1 MRSLFLKT
9 KYKEVNRPPFFINN
23 LYNVFINMTSNILEY
38 NNIKRILGFTANISG
53 ETNDVYFD
61 KEFRYSSDGILWSDY
76 KQLTNE
82 NLSNL
87 TVYDG
92 KIYLQYRFT
101 QVGNGN
107 LSINS
112 IGLDVD
118 YNTDVESVIPD
129 CFWNNNV
136 DNSSK
141 VVFNTGSNNIFNPYA
156 LGQGIQMYN
165 QLSALVSSMFGFC
178 VLYFKTEA
186 NSRTRDVVLKEYSI
200 EKVVAKNNVKILI
213 PDNQLPTRELQFN
226 SMMLDMPV
234 QFEVHVVKSEF
245 QKVFGKDSHPDP
257 HDYLYLQNYVNKM
270 YMIDSVS
277 EPDDFGYASSYWRV
291 SLVPYQEFSSVQ
303 FEDNSLLEDTESL
316 IFSAEGKFE
325 EEVADEFADIRKDN
339 QLNDIGDFA
348 EGQDFLRECLEPNL
362 RINTENIYNKWTVV
376 SKQHYNLSSIE
387 RGKKVVKYRYKNGFS
402 NNDERMI
409 SFWFRPKNMDKSVSE
424 NILLTEISEYENGI
438 KIGVQKWS
446 NLLQVG
452 NYVKLTRTGSANG
465 YRRILETNRGNGYIV
480 VDGKFDMRAR
490 IMNCAK
496 LVTYGVN
503 MPLYIGDS
511 FSVENN
517 INSISLNIC
526 GSHYDFNFDN
536 FEKFENKWYAV
547 VIGLNKGICN
557 VWLYDLVGSNKKEN
571 IKSELKLISY
581 SSKEVGKFEVF
592 NGECGLMS
600 CDLDF
605 TNLRLWNKI
614 CEQEL
619 HDLILSQYVVDDSHN
634 TLIVDNAQQE
644 LLLHYKWS

>member
-1 MRSLFLKT
+1 
-9 KYKEVNRPPFFINN
+9 
-23 LYNVFINMTSNILEY
+23 MTSNILEY
-38 NNIKRILGFTANISG
+38 NNIKHIFGFTANISG
-53 ETNDVYFD
+53 ETNYVYYD

-76 KQLTNE
+76 KELTND
-82 NLSNL
+82 NLSNIN
-87 TVYDG
+87 VYDG

-112 IGLDVD
+112 ISLDVD
-118 YNTDVESVIPD
+118 YNSEVESVIPE
-129 CFWNNNV
+129 CFWNTTV

-141 VVFNTGSNNIFNPYA
+141 IVFNTGSSSVFNPYA
-156 LGQGIQMYN
+156 LGQGVQMYN

-200 EKVVAKNNVKILI
+200 EKVVAKDNVKILI

-234 QFEVHVVKSEF
+234 QFEVHVVKSDF
-245 QKVFGKDSHPDP
+245 QRVFGKDSHPDP
-257 HDYLYLQNYVNKM
+257 HDYLYLANYVNKM

-277 EPDDFGYASSYWRV
+277 DPDDFGYAASYWRV

-303 FEDNSLLEDTESL
+303 FEDDSLLEDTESL
-316 IFSAEGKFE
+316 IFSAEGKFGE
-325 EEVADEFADIRKDN
+325 EIKEEFADVRKDN
-339 QLNDIGDFA
+339 QLNDVGDFG
-348 EGQDFLRECLEPNL
+348 EGQDFLRTCLEPNL

-376 SKQHYNLSSIE
+376 SKQHYALSTVE
-387 RGKKVVKYRYKNGFS
+387 RGKKVVKYRYNDSFT

-409 SFWFRPKNMDKSVSE
+409 TFWFRPKNTDMKVSE
-424 NILLTEISEYENGI
+424 NILLTEISESKNGI
-438 KIGVQKWS
+438 MVRVQKWN

-465 YRRILETNRGNGYIV
+465 YRKIVELDRDKGYIV
-480 VDGKFDMRAR
+480 VEGKYDVRAR

-496 LVTYGVN
+496 LVAYGVN
-503 MPLYIGDS
+503 SSLYIGDE
-511 FSVENN
+511 FSVEHNY
-517 INSISLNIC
+517 NSIALNI
-526 GSHYDFNFDN
+526 GDNHYDFTFDN

-547 VIGLNKGICN
+547 AIGLNKGMAN
-557 VWLYDLVGSNKKEN
+557 VWLYDLVGSDKKEN
-571 IKSELKLISY
+571 IKSELKLISC
-581 SSKEVGKFEVF
+581 SSKEIGKFDVF
-592 NGECGLMS
+592 GECGLMS

-605 TNLRLWNKI
+605 TNFRLWDKI

-634 TLIVDNAQQE
+634 TLVVDNAQQE
-644 LLLHYKWS
+644 LLLYYKWS

>member
-1 MRSLFLKT
+1 
-9 KYKEVNRPPFFINN
+9 
-23 LYNVFINMTSNILEY
+23 MTSNVLEY
-38 NNIKRILGFTANISG
+38 NNIKQIFGFAANISG
-53 ETNDVYFD
+53 ETDGVYFD

-82 NLSNL
+82 NLSRVS
-87 TVYDG
+87 VYNG

-101 QVGNGN
+101 QVGIGN
-107 LSINS
+107 LSINNIS
-112 IGLDVD
+112 LNIEHS
-118 YNTDVESVIPD
+118 NREQSVIPE

-141 VVFNTGSNNIFNPYA
+141 IVFNTGSNNVFNPYA
-156 LGQGIQMYN
+156 LGQGVQMYN

-186 NSRTRDVVLKEYSI
+186 NARTRDVVLKEYSI
-200 EKVVAKNNVKILI
+200 EKVVAKDNVKILI

-257 HDYLYLQNYVNKM
+257 HDYLYFASYVNKM

-277 EPDDFGYASSYWRV
+277 DPDDFGYAASYWRV

-303 FEDNSLLEDTESL
+303 FEDNSLLEETESL
-316 IFSAEGKFE
+316 IFSAEGKFADEVE
-325 EEVADEFADIRKDN
+325 EEFADIRKDN
-339 QLNDIGDFA
+339 QLNDMGDFS

-376 SKQHYNLSSIE
+376 SKQHYSLSTIE
-387 RGKKVVKYRYKNGFS
+387 RGRRVVRYRYKDSFS

-409 SFWFRPKNMDKSVSE
+409 TFWFRPKNMDKSVSE
-424 NILLTEISEYENGI
+424 NILLTEISESETGI
-438 KIGVQKWS
+438 KVGVKGWT
-446 NLLQVG
+446 NLFQVG

-465 YRRILETNRGNGYIV
+465 YRRILEVDKDHLSIV
-480 VDGKFDMRAR
+480 VDGKYDVRAR
-490 IMNCAK
+490 VMNCAK
-496 LVTYGVN
+496 LVAYKVN
-503 MPLYIGDS
+503 SPVYIGDE
-511 FSVENN
+511 FSIEYNC
-517 INSISLNIC
+517 NSISLNI
-526 GSHYDFNFDN
+526 GNSRHDFSFDK

-547 VIGLNKGICN
+547 VIGLNKGISN
-557 VWLYDLVGSNKKEN
+557 IWLYDLVGSEKKEN
-571 IKSELKLISY
+571 IKSELKLVSY
-581 SSKEVGKFEVF
+581 SSKEIGKFEVF
-592 NGECGLMS
+592 GECGLTS
-600 CDLDF
+600 GDLDF
-605 TNLRLWNKI
+605 TNFRLWDKI

-634 TLIVDNAQQE
+634 ALIIDNAQQE

>member
-1 MRSLFLKT
+1 
-9 KYKEVNRPPFFINN
+9 
-23 LYNVFINMTSNILEY
+23 MTSNILEY
-38 NNIKRILGFTANISG
+38 NNIKQIFGFTANISG
-53 ETNDVYFD
+53 ETNNVYFD

-76 KQLTNE
+76 KQLTND
-82 NLSNL
+82 NLSNIN
-87 TVYDG
+87 VYDG

-112 IGLDVD
+112 ISLDVD
-118 YNTDVESVIPD
+118 YNSDVESVIPE
-129 CFWNNNV
+129 CFWNNTV

-141 VVFNTGSNNIFNPYA
+141 IVFNTGSNGVFNPYA
-156 LGQGIQMYN
+156 LGQGVQMYN

-186 NSRTRDVVLKEYSI
+186 NSRSRDVVLKEYSI
-200 EKVVAKNNVKILI
+200 EKVIAKDNVKILI

-257 HDYLYLQNYVNKM
+257 HDYLYLSNYVNKM

-277 EPDDFGYASSYWRV
+277 DPDDFGYAASYWRV

-303 FEDNSLLEDTESL
+303 FEDNTLLEETESL
-316 IFSAEGKFE
+316 IFSAEGKFA
-325 EEVADEFADIRKDN
+325 EEVEDEFEDIRKDN
-339 QLNDIGDFA
+339 QLNDMGDFG

-376 SKQHYNLSSIE
+376 SKQHYDLSTIE
-387 RGKKVVKYRYKNGFS
+387 RGNKVVKYRYKDRFS

-409 SFWFRPKNMDKSVSE
+409 TFWFRPKNMDNGVSD
-424 NILLTEISEYENGI
+424 NILLKEIVECENGI
-438 KIGVQKWS
+438 KVYVQKWN
-446 NLLQVG
+446 NLFKVG

-465 YRRILETNRGNGYIV
+465 YRKIIEVDRDHFCIV
-480 VDGKFDMRAR
+480 VEGKYDMRAR
-490 IMNCAK
+490 VMNCAK
-496 LVTYGVN
+496 LVAYGVN
-503 MPLYIGDS
+503 NPVYMSDN
-511 FSVENN
+511 FSIEHNY
-517 INSISLNIC
+517 NSISLNI
-526 GSHYDFNFDN
+526 GNSHYDFTFDN
-536 FEKFENKWYAV
+536 FDKFENRWYAV
-547 VIGLNKGICN
+547 VIGLNKGMSN

-571 IKSELKLISY
+571 IKSELKFISC
-581 SSKEVGKFEVF
+581 SSKEIGKFEVF
-592 NGECGLMS
+592 ADECGLIS
-600 CDLDF
+600 CDMDL
-605 TNLRLWNKI
+605 TNFRLWDKI

>member
-1 MRSLFLKT
+1 MFRK
-9 KYKEVNRPPFFINN
+9 
-23 LYNVFINMTSNILEY
+23 NMTSNILEY
-38 NNIKRILGFTANISG
+38 NDIKRILGYTANISG
-53 ETNDVYFD
+53 ETDGVYYD

-76 KQLTNE
+76 KELTND
-82 NLSNL
+82 NLSNIN
-87 TVYDG
+87 VYDG

-112 IGLDVD
+112 ISLDVD
-118 YNTDVESVIPD
+118 YNTEVESVIPE

-136 DNSSK
+136 NNSSK
-141 VVFNTGSNNIFNPYA
+141 IVFNTDSNNIFNPYA
-156 LGQGIQMYN
+156 LGQGVQMYN
-165 QLSALVSSMFGFC
+165 QLSALISNMFGFC

-200 EKVVAKNNVKILI
+200 EKVIAKDNVKILL

-245 QKVFGKDSHPDP
+245 QKAFGKDAHPDP
-257 HDYLYLQNYVNKM
+257 HDYLYFANYLNKM

-303 FEDNSLLEDTESL
+303 FDDNSLLEDTESL
-316 IFSAEGKFE
+316 IFSAEGKFA
-325 EEVADEFADIRKDN
+325 EEVEDEFADIRKDN
-339 QLNDIGDFA
+339 QLNDMGDFG

-362 RINTENIYNKWTVV
+362 RIDTENIYNKWTVI
-376 SKQHYNLSSIE
+376 SKQHYNLSTIE
-387 RGKKVVKYRYKNGFS
+387 KGKKVVKYRYKDNFT

-409 SFWFRPKNMDKSVSE
+409 TFWFRPKNVDKSVSD
-424 NILLTEISEYENGI
+424 NILLTEISEHENGI
-438 KIGVQKWS
+438 KVSVQKWS
-446 NLLQVG
+446 NLFQVD
-452 NYVKLTRTGSANG
+452 NYVNLTRTGSANG
-465 YRRILETNRGNGYIV
+465 YRRILEVNKGGSYIV
-480 VDGKFDMRAR
+480 VEGKYDMRAR
-490 IMNCAK
+490 VMNCAK
-496 LVTYGVN
+496 LVAYGVN
-503 MPLYIGDS
+503 TPVYIGEG
-511 FSVENN
+511 FSVEHNY
-517 INSISLNIC
+517 NSISLNI
-526 GSHYDFNFDN
+526 GESHYDFTFDKLN
-536 FEKFENKWYAV
+536 KFENKWYAV
-547 VIGLNKGICN
+547 VIGMNKGISN

-571 IKSELKLISY
+571 IKSELKLISC
-581 SSKEVGKFEVF
+581 SSKEIGKFEVF
-592 NGECGLMS
+592 SYECGLMS

-605 TNLRLWNKI
+605 TNFRLWDEI

-644 LLLHYKWS
+644 LLLNYKWS

>member
-1 MRSLFLKT
+1 MF
-9 KYKEVNRPPFFINN
+9 
-23 LYNVFINMTSNILEY
+23 FINMTSNVLEY
-38 NNIKRILGFTANISG
+38 NNIKQILGFTANISG
-53 ETNDVYFD
+53 ETNNVYYD

-76 KQLTNE
+76 KQLTND
-82 NLSNL
+82 NLSNIN
-87 TVYDG
+87 VYDG

-112 IGLDVD
+112 ISLDVD
-118 YNTDVESVIPD
+118 YNSEVESVIPE
-129 CFWNNNV
+129 CFWNNNSI

-141 VVFNTGSNNIFNPYA
+141 IVFNTGSSSVFNPYA
-156 LGQGIQMYN
+156 LGQGVQMYN

-200 EKVVAKNNVKILI
+200 EKVVAKDNVKILI

-234 QFEVHVVKSEF
+234 QFEVHVVKSDF

-257 HDYLYLQNYVNKM
+257 HDYLYLANYVNKM
-270 YMIDSVS
+270 YMVDSVS
-277 EPDDFGYASSYWRV
+277 DPDDFGYAASYWRV

-303 FEDNSLLEDTESL
+303 FEDNNLMEETESL
-316 IFSAEGKFE
+316 IFSAEGKFG
-325 EEVADEFADIRKDN
+325 EEVQDEFDDIRKDN
-339 QLNDIGDFA
+339 QLNDVGDFA
-348 EGQDFLRECLEPNL
+348 EGQDALRTCLEPNL

-376 SKQHYNLSSIE
+376 SKQHYSLNTIE
-387 RGKKVVKYRYKNGFS
+387 KGRKVVKYRYNDSFS

-409 SFWFRPKNMDKSVSE
+409 TFWFRPKNVDKSVSE
-424 NILLTEISEYENGI
+424 NILLTEISEDVNGI
-438 KIGVQKWS
+438 RVGVQKWN
-446 NLLQVG
+446 NLFQVG

-465 YRRILETNRGNGYIV
+465 YRKIVEVNKGGGYIV
-480 VDGKFDMRAR
+480 VNGKYDARAR

-496 LVTYGVN
+496 LVAYGVN
-503 MPLYIGDS
+503 APIYIGGE
-511 FSVENN
+511 FSVEQNY
-517 INSISLNIC
+517 NSISISI
-526 GSHYDFNFDN
+526 GDKHYDFTFDN
-536 FEKFENKWYAV
+536 FAKFENRWYAV
-547 VIGLNKGICN
+547 AIGLNKGMVN
-557 VWLYDLVGSNKKEN
+557 VWLYDLIGSDKKDN
-571 IKSELKLISY
+571 IKSELKFISC
-581 SSKEVGKFEVF
+581 SSREVGKFEVF
-592 NGECGLMS
+592 GDECGLIS
-600 CDLDF
+600 CDMDF
-605 TNLRLWNKI
+605 TNFRLWDKI

>member
-1 MRSLFLKT
+1 MF
-9 KYKEVNRPPFFINN
+9 
-23 LYNVFINMTSNILEY
+23 FINMTSNVLEY
-38 NNIKRILGFTANISG
+38 NNIKQILGFTANISG
-53 ETNDVYFD
+53 ETNNVYYD

-76 KQLTNE
+76 KQLTND
-82 NLSNL
+82 NLSNIN
-87 TVYDG
+87 VYDG

-112 IGLDVD
+112 ISLDVD
-118 YNTDVESVIPD
+118 YNSEVESVIPE
-129 CFWNNNV
+129 CFWNNNSF

-141 VVFNTGSNNIFNPYA
+141 IVFNTSSNSVFNPYA
-156 LGQGIQMYN
+156 LGQGVQMYN

-200 EKVVAKNNVKILI
+200 EKVVAKDNVKILI

-234 QFEVHVVKSEF
+234 QFEVHVVKSDF

-257 HDYLYLQNYVNKM
+257 HDYLYLANYVNKM
-270 YMIDSVS
+270 YMVDSVS
-277 EPDDFGYASSYWRV
+277 DPDDFGYAASYWRV

-303 FEDNSLLEDTESL
+303 FEDNNLMEETESL
-316 IFSAEGKFE
+316 IFSAEGKFG
-325 EEVADEFADIRKDN
+325 EEVQDEFDDIRKDN
-339 QLNDIGDFA
+339 QLNDVGDFA
-348 EGQDFLRECLEPNL
+348 EGQDALRTCLEPNL

-376 SKQHYNLSSIE
+376 SKQHYSLNTIE
-387 RGKKVVKYRYKNGFS
+387 KGRKVVKYRYNDSFS

-409 SFWFRPKNMDKSVSE
+409 TFWFRPKNVDKSVSE
-424 NILLTEISEYENGI
+424 NILLTEISEDVKGI
-438 KIGVQKWS
+438 RVGVQKWN
-446 NLLQVG
+446 NLFQVG

-465 YRRILETNRGNGYIV
+465 YRKIVEVNKGGGYIV
-480 VDGKFDMRAR
+480 VNGKYDARAR

-496 LVTYGVN
+496 LVAYGVN
-503 MPLYIGDS
+503 APIYIGGE
-511 FSVENN
+511 FSVEQNY
-517 INSISLNIC
+517 NSISISI
-526 GSHYDFNFDN
+526 GDKHYDFTFDN
-536 FEKFENKWYAV
+536 FAKFENRWYAV
-547 VIGLNKGICN
+547 AIGLNKGMVN
-557 VWLYDLVGSNKKEN
+557 VWLYDLIGSDKKDN
-571 IKSELKLISY
+571 IKSELKFISC
-581 SSKEVGKFEVF
+581 SSREVGKFEVF
-592 NGECGLMS
+592 GDGCGLIS
-600 CDLDF
+600 CDMDF
-605 TNLRLWNKI
+605 TNFRLWDKI

>member
-1 MRSLFLKT
+1 MF
-9 KYKEVNRPPFFINN
+9 
-23 LYNVFINMTSNILEY
+23 FINMTSNVLEY
-38 NNIKRILGFTANISG
+38 NNIKQILGFKANISG
-53 ETNDVYFD
+53 ETNNVYYD

-82 NLSNL
+82 NLSNIN
-87 TVYDG
+87 VYDG

-112 IGLDVD
+112 ISLDVD
-118 YNTDVESVIPD
+118 YNSEVDSVIPE
-129 CFWNNNV
+129 CFWNNSV

-141 VVFNTGSNNIFNPYA
+141 IVFNTGSSSVFNPYA

-200 EKVVAKNNVKILI
+200 EKVIAKDNIKILI

-226 SMMLDMPV
+226 SMMLDMPI
-234 QFEVHVVKSEF
+234 QFEVHVVKSDF

-257 HDYLYLQNYVNKM
+257 HDYLYLSNYVNKM
-270 YMIDSVS
+270 YMVDSVS
-277 EPDDFGYASSYWRV
+277 DPDDFGYAASYWRV

-303 FEDNSLLEDTESL
+303 IEDNSLLEETESL
-316 IFSAEGKFE
+316 VFSAEGKFGD
-325 EEVADEFADIRKDN
+325 EVQDEFDDIRKDS
-339 QLNDIGDFA
+339 QLNDVGDFG
-348 EGQDFLRECLEPNL
+348 EGQDLLRECLEPNL
-362 RINTENIYNKWTVV
+362 RINSENIYNKWTVV
-376 SKQHYNLSSIE
+376 SKQHYALSTIE
-387 RGKKVVKYRYKNGFS
+387 KGRRVVKYRYNDSFS
-402 NNDERMI
+402 DTDERMLT
-409 SFWFRPKNMDKSVSE
+409 FWFRPKNIDKSVSE
-424 NILLTEISEYENGI
+424 NILLTEISENEKGI
-438 KIGVQKWS
+438 KVGVQKWN
-446 NLLQVG
+446 NLFQVG

-465 YRRILETNRGNGYIV
+465 YRKIVEANRGGGYIV
-480 VDGKFDMRAR
+480 VEGKYDARAR

-496 LVTYGVN
+496 LVAYGVN
-503 MPLYIGDS
+503 APIYMGDT
-511 FSVENN
+511 FSVEQNY
-517 INSISLNIC
+517 NSISLNI
-526 GSHYDFNFDN
+526 GNKHYDFTFDN
-536 FEKFENKWYAV
+536 FGKFENKWYAV
-547 VIGLNKGICN
+547 VIGLNKGIAN
-557 VWLYDLVGSNKKEN
+557 IWLYDSVGSDKKEN
-571 IKSELKLISY
+571 IKSELKLISC
-581 SSKEVGKFEVF
+581 SSKEIGKFEIF
-592 NGECGLMS
+592 GSECGLMS

-605 TNLRLWNKI
+605 TNFRLWNKI